1 MKYTLTLLIFIFAS
15 SVILSQNNLAKS
27 DDLARIVLTAY
38 VPPQIEGITD
48 ASRTMI
54 QNKMNQIVTKNG
66 LGGTAQNQR
75 FIIACNVTVLT
86 KDITPTAP
94 PMHAYTLEITF
105 FIGDGIEGTKFSSKS
120 VTLKGVG
127 ETETKA
133 YISALKNIKPENPEL
148 QAFVNQGKSKII
160 EYYNSRCDFILKEAA
175 TLDAQTKFDQAI
187 SKLVS
192 VPEVCKEC
200 YDRAMDAAGPIFQ
213 HKIDLECKKQLN
225 EAQALWYSSQDVD
238 GAKQTAAILGKVN
251 PNSSCFKE
259 ANGMLTMI
267 YNEIKERVKDLDER
281 EWNLMLKVQQDNVDL
296 EQAAI
301 RAYRDVGVAYGNGQ
315 PDSISYNVIGWW

>member
-1 MKYTLTLLIFIFAS
+1 MKKYFILLFCLMTVNA
-15 SVILSQNNLAKS
+15 VVGQNNAAKS

-38 VPPQIEGITD
+38 VPSQIEGLTES
-48 ASRTMI
+48 ARSMI

-66 LGGTAQNQR
+66 LGGTAANQR
-75 FIIACNVTVLT
+75 FIITCNVAVLT

-94 PMHAYTLEITF
+94 PMHAYSLDITF
-105 FIGDGIEGTKFSSKS
+105 YIGDGIAGEKFASKS
-120 VTLKGVG
+120 VTIKGVG

-133 YISALKNIKPENPEL
+133 YLSALKNIKPENPEL
-148 QAFVNQGKSKII
+148 QGFVSEGKKKII

-175 TLDAQTKFDQAI
+175 TLDAQAKFDAAI
-187 SKLVS
+187 AKLVA
-192 VPEVCKEC
+192 VPDVCKDC
-200 YDRAMDAAGPIFQ
+200 YDKAMDAAAPIYQ

-238 GAKQTAAILGKVN
+238 GAKQTSAILGKVN
-251 PNSSCFKE
+251 PNSSCFKD

-267 YNEIKERVKDLDER
+267 YNEIKERVKDLDAR
-281 EWNLMLKVQQDNVDL
+281 EWDLMLKVQQDNVDL
-296 EQAAI
+296 EKAAI

-315 PDSISYNVIGWW
+315 PDSVSYNIIGWW